1 MVEWRKVA
9 SFFLV
14 PLSRNNIEQT
24 NAEKIK
30 LIRKKKRQNQ
40 INQEKEKTKSNQIN
54 FFPGEKTESL
64 NNVHFEKRI
73 SPILCFIS

>member
-1 MVEWRKVA
+1 MVEWRKAA

-40 INQEKEKTKSNQIN
+40 IRLT
-54 FFPGEKTESL
+54 FFQGKKQR
-64 NNVHFEKRI
+64 V
-73 SPILCFIS
+73 

>member
-1 MVEWRKVA
+1 MGGNEENTKTLKHTFMVEWRKAA

-14 PLSRNNIEQT
+14 PLSSNNIEQT

-40 INQEKEKTKSNQIN
+40 IRLT
-54 FFPGEKTESL
+54 FFQGKKQR
-64 NNVHFEKRI
+64 V
-73 SPILCFIS
+73 